1 MKTNLVHTLYQVQ
14 KFGVMPIEK
23 FAELLKPG
31 ERKRC
36 LQNRV
41 SKKWYS
47 IPVEVFTS
55 FIFQV
60 RGLVFQSVGIRQI
73 LVEKLKLRS

>member
-1 MKTNLVHTLYQVQ
+1 MKTNLVHILYQVQ

-23 FAELLKPG
+23 FADLLKLG
-31 ERKRC
+31 EKKRC
-36 LQNRV
+36 LQYKV

-55 FIFQV
+55 FIFRV
-60 RGLVFQSVGIRQI
+60 RGLILENVGIPQI
-73 LVEKLKLRS
+73 PVEKLKL